1 MCKNIKEDVD
11 GSPISYFII
20 THHSNSSMKHMVAV
34 VKTDIG
40 VEEATKRAVELLG
53 GIDKFI
59 EPGQETLLKPN
70 LFTVKGP
77 ETGATTDMRVVLA
90 VHELLKE
97 QGSRTVLGEC
107 PATASYTR
115 PDVVFDGLGVRDLCA
130 ENGIEITML
139 DREPPVKRTI
149 DGAVLND
156 LWFPETATKSPVISF
171 PTLKTHVLTTLT
183 CAVKNLFGL
192 QQGGTK
198 AHHHVHVGNDS
209 EAFNHLLLDI
219 YSAIKDQVKLHVVDG
234 HMAMEGEGPAS
245 GDAVELGLI
254 IAGGDAVAVDMVAA
268 SIMGWDSVNEVG
280 TNYLAIQRG
289 IGPRGMGEIEVVGE
303 AIEDVIHLM
312 RKPEGHQDGQM
323 FIDIRMPI
331 LVDEDKCIACG
342 ICAKVCPAQVITVH
356 ELPEFNMDRCIQCF
370 CCVELCPH
378 GALKAIRPDE

>member
-1 MCKNIKEDVD
+1 
-11 GSPISYFII
+11 
-20 THHSNSSMKHMVAV
+20 MKHRVAV

-40 VEEATKRAVELLG
+40 VGEATKRAVELLG
-53 GIDKFI
+53 GIDKFV

-90 VHELLKE
+90 IHELLKE
-97 QGSRTVLGEC
+97 QGSKTVLGEC

-115 PDVVFDGLGVRDLCA
+115 PDVVFDGLGVRNLCE

-149 DGAVLND
+149 EGVILND
-156 LWFPETATKSPVISF
+156 LWFPETATKNPVINF

-234 HMAMEGEGPAS
+234 HVAMEGEGPAS

-268 SIMGWDSVNEVG
+268 SIMGWDPVNEVG
-280 TNYLAIQRG
+280 TNHLAIQRG
-289 IGPRGMGEIEVVGE
+289 IGPRGMEEIEVVGE
-303 AIEDVIHLM
+303 AIEDVVHPM
-312 RKPEGHQDGQM
+312 KKPEGHQDGQM

-342 ICAKVCPAQVITVH
+342 ICAKVCPAQVITIH
-356 ELPEFNMDRCIQCF
+356 KLPEFNMDRCIQCF

>member
-1 MCKNIKEDVD
+1 MVGRKNLE
-11 GSPISYFII
+11 FI
-20 THHSNSSMKHMVAV
+20 TSNPPDTVVKHKVAV

-53 GIDKFI
+53 GIGEFI
-59 EPGQETLLKPN
+59 KPGQETLLKPN

-77 ETGATTDMRVVLA
+77 ETGATTDMRVVIA

-97 QGSRTVLGEC
+97 QRSKTVLGEC
-107 PATASYTR
+107 PATSSYTR
-115 PDVVFDGLGVRDLCA
+115 PDVVFDGLGIKKLCK
-130 ENGIEITML
+130 ENGIEVNIL
-139 DREPPVKRTI
+139 DRNPPVKRTI
-149 DGAVLND
+149 EGVVLND
-156 LWFPETATKSPVISF
+156 FWFPETATKNPVISF

-198 AHHHVHVGNDS
+198 AHHHVHVGNDAK
-209 EAFNHLLLDI
+209 AFNHLLLDI
-219 YSAIKDQVKLHVVDG
+219 YSAIKDQVKLHVVDA
-234 HMAMEGEGPAS
+234 HVAMEGEGPAS

-254 IAGGDAVAVDMVAA
+254 IAGEDAVAVDLVAA
-268 SIMGWDSVNEVG
+268 SIMGWDPVNEVG

-289 IGPRGMGEIEVVGE
+289 IGPRGLDEVEVVGG
-303 AIEDVIHLM
+303 AIEDVIHPM
-312 RKPEGHQDGQM
+312 MKPQGHQDGQM

-331 LVDEDKCIACG
+331 LVDQDKCIACG
-342 ICAKVCPAQVITVH
+342 ICAKVCPAQVITVQ
-356 ELPEFNMDRCIQCF
+356 ELPEFNMDKCIQCF